1 MRGDGASARRWFGNL
16 RTVAQTGRG
25 RPLLLLTVV
34 LRRRRN
40 LTLIGDR
47 QLRRGAVLLRGHR
60 RGVENS
66 SRTVVRRGARRQGRQ
81 RLLEHVEPGMLETF
95 GHRQTFTVN
104 KIKIVRLKRTVSNTL
119 ANFSRY
125 FRMNPTIPLL
135 LWHILVIF
143 YFAFYYNFGKMYEIY
158 MNIPKYIYLMLIVNI
173 LYHQEKIMK
182 ERVFSEKKTEF
193 KYKNKI

>member
-1 MRGDGASARRWFGNL
+1 
-16 RTVAQTGRG
+16 
-25 RPLLLLTVV
+25 
-34 LRRRRN
+34 
-40 LTLIGDR
+40 
-47 QLRRGAVLLRGHR
+47 
-60 RGVENS
+60 
-66 SRTVVRRGARRQGRQ
+66 
-81 RLLEHVEPGMLETF
+81 MLETF